1 MTSKKRKH
9 RNRKIRKIWLEMEV
23 GDSFTGRYFQKRL
36 TNCRIQQSV
45 SDLSYDVLLC
55 SKVSFAKT
63 SSLFLIYCIYLLY
76 KYFGKTLWPARRP
89 TYQERHIYI
98 TFFYY
103 IYITYIVFL
112 LFFLNIYQL
121 YCFLLFL
128 NIIYTFA
135 FKHFKMIIIISS
147 RCKYKHQTIV

>member
-1 MTSKKRKH
+1 MFIGNSTHMTSKKRKH

-112 LFFLNIYQL
+112 KYISIILFFFF
-121 YCFLLFL
+121 FL
-128 NIIYTFA
+128 T
-135 FKHFKMIIIISS
+135 
-147 RCKYKHQTIV
+147 

>member
-1 MTSKKRKH
+1 MFIGNSTHMTSRKRKH

-55 SKVSFAKT
+55 SKVSFANT
-63 SSLFLIYCIYLLY
+63 SSLFLIYCIYLPY
-76 KYFGKTLWPARRP
+76 EYFGKTLWPARRP

-112 LFFLNIYQL
+112 KYISIILFFFF
-121 YCFLLFL
+121 FL
-128 NIIYTFA
+128 T
-135 FKHFKMIIIISS
+135 
-147 RCKYKHQTIV
+147 